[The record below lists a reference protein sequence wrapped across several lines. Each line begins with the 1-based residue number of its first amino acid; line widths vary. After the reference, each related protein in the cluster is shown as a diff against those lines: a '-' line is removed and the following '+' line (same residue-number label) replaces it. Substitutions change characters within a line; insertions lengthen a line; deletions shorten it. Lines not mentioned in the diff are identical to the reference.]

1 MCFPSLEAI
10 LGQIYISISVFG
22 AFEKFGGSQLKSTK
36 PATRKTK
43 NNLKCS
49 NSHIVSNEV
58 TLICK
63 KPSDGSV
70 VVVLG
75 YGFKSRI
82 NRHLL
87 NVGSF

>member
-1 MCFPSLEAI
+1 MLPESK
-10 LGQIYISISVFG
+10 ISFSVFG
-22 AFEKFGGSQLKSTK
+22 AFVKFGESQLKSSI

-49 NSHIVSNEV
+49 SSHLISTEV
-58 TLICK
+58 YLKCR

-70 VVVLG
+70 VLALE
-75 YGFKSRI
+75 YGFKSGI

-87 NVGSF
+87 TAGSF